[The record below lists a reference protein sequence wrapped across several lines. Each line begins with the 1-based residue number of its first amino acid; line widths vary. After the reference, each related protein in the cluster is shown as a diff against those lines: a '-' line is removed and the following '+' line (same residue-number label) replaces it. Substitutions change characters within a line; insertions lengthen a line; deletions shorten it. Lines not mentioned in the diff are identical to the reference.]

1 MRAIELVNE
10 VRNQIKELNEVVNKK
25 EYDKCPTKI
34 RQIGKL
40 IEKFEKENITEA
52 LKDENEI
59 LDFTHKL
66 LTIIRYS
73 KEFIE
78 KKGFIIP
85 PNIFKEIIETYD
97 NLAVTCANIN
107 TYLIRYLKPLLENL
121 KSKLNEEVKK
131 VNEYKRP
138 FRVLPLAGETIISP
152 DEIYKKFIEHT
163 NITIKGI
170 YNMSQRT
177 INATRLKVE
186 FSNLSTGFLSL
197 RVLLTKAYFEVSQ
210 FNEQQ
215 YEEWKN
221 ETLNYIKGLEQ
232 LVIADEKLIKKEIKK
247 VEELIEDIK

>member
-1 MRAIELVNE
+1 M
-10 VRNQIKELNEVVNKK
+10 
-25 EYDKCPTKI
+25 
-34 RQIGKL
+34 
-40 IEKFEKENITEA
+40 
-52 LKDENEI
+52 I
-59 LDFTHKL
+59 LRH
-66 LTIIRYS
+66 S

-78 KKGFIIP
+78 KRGFIIP
-85 PNIFKEIIETYD
+85 PNIFKEIMETYN
-97 NLAVTCANIN
+97 NLAITCANIN
-107 TYLIRYLKPLLENL
+107 TYLIRYLKPLLEDL

-138 FRVLPLAGETIISP
+138 FKVLPLAGETIISP

-197 RVLLTKAYFEVSQ
+197 RVLLTKAYLEVSK
-210 FNEQQ
+210 FNEPK
-215 YEEWKN
+215 YKEWKN
-221 ETLNYIKGLEQ
+221 KTLNDIKGLRQ
-232 LVIADEKLIKKEIKK
+232 LVIADEKLIKEEIKK